1 MFEQTFVNVQAQ
13 TRKPWSL
20 LSSLCLQAILVT
32 AALVAPLFQLA
43 RLEVPP
49 IVVPFRFVQRIDLI
63 ATPDRKP
70 ALQSSVQRRSVV
82 FSPPRRLEASVTRPV
97 TLVDDA
103 PDMALA
109 SAPNGTQGAGFS
121 SPLSGLQIAPPQRPE
136 EVRVK
141 PTPTTGTAHTA
152 GPVTVG
158 GDVQAALLIYSPHP
172 AYPPLARATRT
183 QGSVRLRAI
192 IARDGSIANLQL
204 ISGPPLLVKAAMDAV
219 TQWRYRATLLNGM
232 PVEVLTEITVNFT
245 LSQ

>member
-13 TRKPWSL
+13 TRRPWSL

-49 IVVPFRFVQRIDLI
+49 IVAPFRFVQRIDLV

-70 ALQSSVQRRSVV
+70 ASQSTAQRRSVV
-82 FSPPRRLEASVTRPV
+82 FSPPLRTETAVTRPV

-103 PDMALA
+103 PDVVIA
-109 SAPNGTQGAGFS
+109 SAPTGTPGAGFS
-121 SPLSGLQIAPPQRPE
+121 SAFPGLQIAPPQRPE
-136 EVRVK
+136 EVHVK

-152 GPVTVG
+152 GPVTVVS
-158 GDVQAALLIYSPHP
+158 DVQAALLIYSPHP

-192 IARDGSIANLQL
+192 IARDGSIENLQL
-204 ISGPPLLVKAAMDAV
+204 ISGPPLLVRAAIEAV
-219 TQWRYRATLLNGM
+219 SQWRYKPTLLNGM